1 MDWSVFA
8 QSDIFKWVIL
18 PALIITARLCDVS
31 LGTMRVIFI
40 GKGYRFL
47 APLIGFFEV
56 MIWLLAISQI
66 MNNLTNIFYMITY
79 ALGFAMGNFLGMAI
93 ERRISL
99 GTVIVRV
106 ITRVESDGLV
116 EFLRTS
122 DYGIT
127 VIDGEG
133 ATGPVKLIFSVME
146 RKQIPDF
153 IEIVKRFNPGAFYTI
168 EDVRFVHSGIID
180 PGREKR
186 RRLQSKRK

>member
-1 MDWSVFA
+1 MDWILFA
-8 QSDIFKWVIL
+8 QSDVFKWVIL
-18 PALIITARLCDVS
+18 PLMIIAARLCDVS

-66 MNNLTNIFYMITY
+66 INNLTNIFYMITY
-79 ALGFAMGNFLGMAI
+79 ATGFALGNFLGMSI
-93 ERRISL
+93 EKRISL

-106 ITRVESDGLV
+106 ITHVDSVELV

-122 DYGIT
+122 DYGTT

-133 ATGPVKLIFSVME
+133 STGPVKLIFTVME
-146 RKQIPDF
+146 RKQIPEY

-168 EDVRFVHSGIID
+168 EDVRYVEGGIID
-180 PGREKR
+180 TGREKR